1 MTKKLASRQKKAEAK
16 TPSPPDVT
24 LKQEEL
30 MAAFSNAAD
39 KIIFTKALSDIT
51 SHDPGMRADAARVI
65 AGVRHK
71 SSVKAIVAQM
81 ANEPS
86 AQVRRECVKALMALE
101 MKEGVPVVERALAD
115 QEASV
120 RLAAVW
126 ALYHLAG
133 AKSAPALASMFSDE
147 DEEVRRRAAAC
158 VGWLGR
164 KKFAVKLLPFLADSS
179 VSVRLAA
186 VEAMGNLGSRQ
197 VVSTLIKRLNDPEE
211 SVRKA
216 IFRALKTITGKR
228 MGGKFPTDERSLQ
241 RLIVR
246 WREWWQE
253 EHHG

>member
-1 MTKKLASRQKKAEAK
+1 MIKKIGSRRKKAEAK

-24 LKQEEL
+24 LKEAQ
-30 MAAFSNAAD
+30 MAAFPNAAD
-39 KIIFTKALSDIT
+39 KIIFTRALSDIAN
-51 SHDPGMRADAARVI
+51 HDPGMRADAARVI

-71 SSVKAIVAQM
+71 SSVNAIVAQM
-81 ANEPS
+81 ASEPS
-86 AQVRRECVKALMALE
+86 AQVRREYVKALVTLE
-101 MKEGVPVVERALAD
+101 MKEGVPAVERALTDEA
-115 QEASV
+115 ASV

-133 AKSAPALASMFSDE
+133 AESAPTLAHMFSDE

-158 VGWLGR
+158 VGWLGQ
-164 KKFAVKLLPFLADSS
+164 KKVAVKLLPFLADSS

-186 VEAMGNLGSRQ
+186 VEAMGKLCSRQ

-216 IFRALKTITGKR
+216 IVCSLKTITGKR
-228 MGGKFPTDERSLQ
+228 MNGPFPTDERSLQ

-246 WREWWQE
+246 WCEWWQE

>member
-1 MTKKLASRQKKAEAK
+1 MIKKLGSRQKKVEAK
-16 TPSPPDVT
+16 APSPPDVT
-24 LKQEEL
+24 LKEAQ
-30 MAAFSNAAD
+30 MAVFPNVAD
-39 KIIFTKALSDIT
+39 KIIFTKALSDIA

-81 ANEPS
+81 ASEPS
-86 AQVRRECVKALMALE
+86 AQVRREYVKALMTLE
-101 MKEGVPVVERALAD
+101 MKEGVPAVERALTD
-115 QEASV
+115 QAASV

-133 AKSAPALASMFSDE
+133 VESAPKLANMFSDE

-186 VEAMGNLGSRQ
+186 VETMANLRSRQ

-216 IFRALKTITGKR
+216 IVHALKTITGKS
-228 MGGKFPTDERSLQ
+228 MHGPFPTDERSLQ

-246 WREWWQE
+246 WHEWWQE
-253 EHHG
+253 EYHG